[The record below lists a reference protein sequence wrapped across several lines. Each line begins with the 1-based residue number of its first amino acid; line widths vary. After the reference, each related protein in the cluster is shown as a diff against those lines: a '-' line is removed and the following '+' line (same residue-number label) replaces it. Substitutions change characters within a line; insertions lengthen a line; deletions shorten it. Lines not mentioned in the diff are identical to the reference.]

1 MNTEGSF
8 DCKCNDG
15 YDGDGRKCEGK
26 IVELFCEF
34 KGLGFSLH
42 EFNQEICNLLVQFSN
57 KKVINLSI
65 LR

>member
-42 EFNQEICNLLVQFSN
+42 EFNQELVISWSNLAIRRL
-57 KKVINLSI
+57 
-65 LR
+65 

>member
-42 EFNQEICNLLVQFSN
+42 EFNQEIVISLSN
-57 KKVINLSI
+57 
-65 LR
+65 